1 MTNRISQRDL
11 AKIAGVSPMTISLAL
26 RDHPSISASRRE
38 HIRKLAKK
46 HGYQPDPA
54 LAALNAY
61 RINNRAKRYQGTLA
75 WLTSFPTA
83 DGWRRMIHAEGY
95 FNGACKR
102 AAELGYQV
110 EPFWVNEPGLT
121 PKRAAQVLLARG
133 VQGLIVAP
141 LPDKQNVLAFDLK
154 PFSAVALGYSLR
166 QPQLHVVMNHQAR
179 NMKHTV
185 HQLHALGYRRIGL
198 ALPSA
203 SNARVDQNY
212 LSGYLIA
219 QRETA
224 SDRLEPL
231 LADVFDASA
240 FMKWFRETE
249 PDAVIVSGS
258 WTTQVTAWLKKAG
271 LEVPKHLG
279 LATAS
284 IPDPPTNIS
293 GMDENP
299 ALIGRMAVDAVVGMI
314 HRQERGIPEHPSS
327 LLAEGKWSAGKTA
340 RKVNAKSPRRRTGEA
355 K

>member
-1 MTNRISQRDL
+1 MNQRISQRDL
-11 AKIAGVSPMTISLAL
+11 ARIAGVSPMTVSLAL
-26 RDHPSISASRRE
+26 RDHPSISSERRE
-38 HIRKLAKK
+38 QIRKLAKE

-61 RINNRAKRYQGTLA
+61 RISNRTKRHQGTLA

-83 DGWRRMIHAEGY
+83 DDWRRMIHAEGY
-95 FNGACKR
+95 FKGACKR

-141 LPDKQNVLAFDLK
+141 LPDQRSLLAFDLK

-198 ALPSA
+198 ALPAA
-203 SNARVDQNY
+203 SNVRVDQNY

-224 SDRLEPL
+224 GERLEPL
-231 LADVFDASA
+231 LADVFDSIT
-240 FMKWFRETE
+240 FMKWYRETR

-258 WTTQVTAWLKKAG
+258 WTTQVMTWLKREG
-271 LEVPKHLG
+271 LEVPKDLG
-279 LATAS
+279 LAAAS
-284 IPDPPTNIS
+284 IPDAPTTVS

-327 LLAEGKWSAGKTA
+327 LLAEGKWSPGRTT
-340 RKVNAKSPRRRTGEA
+340 RKVAVRRND
-355 K
+355 

>member
-1 MTNRISQRDL
+1 
-11 AKIAGVSPMTISLAL
+11 MTISLAL
-26 RDHPSISASRRE
+26 RDHPSISASRRAQ
-38 HIRKLAKK
+38 IRKLAKK

-61 RINNRAKRYQGTLA
+61 RINNRAKRYQGALA
-75 WLTSFPTA
+75 WLTSFPSA
-83 DGWRRMIHAEGY
+83 DGWRCMIHAEGY
-95 FNGACKR
+95 YNGACKR

-110 EPFWVNEPGLT
+110 EPFWVGEPGLSA
-121 PKRAAQVLLARG
+121 KRAAQVLLARG

-141 LPDKQNVLAFDLK
+141 LPDKQNVVAFDLK

-203 SNARVDQNY
+203 SNVRVDQNY

-219 QRETA
+219 QCET
-224 SDRLEPL
+224 SSTRLEPL
-231 LADVFDASA
+231 LADVFDAAA
-240 FMKWFRETE
+240 FMKWLRESRA
-249 PDAVIVSGS
+249 DAVIVSAS
-258 WTTQVTAWLKKAG
+258 WITQVTAWLKKAG
-271 LEVPKHLG
+271 LQVPKDIG
-279 LATAS
+279 LAAAS
-284 IPDPPTNIS
+284 IPDSPTHVS
-293 GMDENP
+293 GVDENP

-327 LLAEGKWSAGKTA
+327 ILAEGKWSAGMTT
-340 RKVNAKSPRRRTGEA
+340 RRVGRRTGEA

>member
-1 MTNRISQRDL
+1 MNNRISQRDL
-11 AKIAGVSPMTISLAL
+11 AKLANVSPMTVSLAL
-26 RDHPSISASRRE
+26 RDHPSISAERRDC
-38 HIRKLAKK
+38 IRKLAKQY
-46 HGYQPDPA
+46 GYQPDPA

-61 RINNRAKRYQGTLA
+61 RIGGRSKRYQGTLA
-75 WLTSFPTA
+75 WLTSFPSA

-95 FNGACKR
+95 FNGARKR
-102 AAELGYQV
+102 ANELGYQV

-121 PKRAAQVLLARG
+121 TKRAAQALLARG
-133 VQGLIVAP
+133 VQGVIVAP
-141 LPDKQNVLAFDLK
+141 LPDKQNALAFDLK

-185 HQLHALGYRRIGL
+185 HQLHALNYRRIGL

-224 SDRLEPL
+224 SERLEPL
-231 LADVFDASA
+231 LADIFDAGT

-249 PDAVIVSGS
+249 PDAVIVSGA
-258 WTTQVTAWLKKAG
+258 WTAQVISWLKKAG

-279 LATAS
+279 LAAAS
-284 IPDPPTNIS
+284 IPDAPTSVS
-293 GMDENP
+293 GIDENP

-314 HRQERGIPEHPSS
+314 HRQERGIPEYPSS

-340 RKVNAKSPRRRTGEA
+340 HKIKAKLTSNPARR
-355 K
+355 

>member
-11 AKIAGVSPMTISLAL
+11 AKIAGVSPMTVSLAL
-26 RDHPSISASRRE
+26 RDHPSISAERRE
-38 HIRKLAKK
+38 HIRQLAKK

-61 RINNRAKRYQGTLA
+61 RISNRTRRYQGTLA
-75 WLTSFPTA
+75 WLTSFPSA
-83 DGWRRMIHAEGY
+83 NGWRRMIHAEGY
-95 FNGACKR
+95 FAGACKR

-121 PKRAAQVLLARG
+121 PKRASQVLLARG

-141 LPDKQNVLAFDLK
+141 LPDKQSSIAFDLR
-154 PFSAVALGYSLR
+154 PFSAVALGYSLK

-203 SNARVDQNY
+203 SNTRVDQNY

-219 QRETA
+219 QRETGI
-224 SDRLEPL
+224 DLLDPL
-231 LADVFDASA
+231 LADVFDARA
-240 FMKWFRETE
+240 FMAWFRHTQ

-258 WTTQVTAWLKKAG
+258 RTTQIIAWLGKEG
-271 LEVPKHLG
+271 LLVPKHLG
-279 LATAS
+279 LAAAS
-284 IPDPPTNIS
+284 IPDAPAQVS

-327 LLAEGKWSAGKTA
+327 LLAEGKWSPGKTT
-340 RKVNAKSPRRRTGEA
+340 RKRRVHRSRVD
-355 K
+355 